1 MYVQKS
7 PYGKFFTAASFIVY
21 LQAAYKQGR
30 FGSGLLS
37 GWPTPSIFVCMIN
50 FALLTYYNSSFLTY
64 CMDFNER
71 TISICTFFHMD
82 ILPFGLFTIPIV
94 MAKMLNFWTCFDM
107 FWACFDMFWTCFDM
121 FRHKAITRLFCHSIY
136 LCHTKKHLK
145 SNIYVIL
152 SSQIM

>member
-1 MYVQKS
+1 MCKKVQLA
-7 PYGKFFTAASFIVY
+7 KFFTAAFFIVY

-37 GWPTPSIFVCMIN
+37 GWPTPLIFVCMIN
-50 FALLTYYNSSFLTY
+50 FALLTYHNSCFLTY
-64 CMDFNER
+64 CMDFNVR

-82 ILPFGLFTIPIV
+82 ILLFRLFTISIA
-94 MAKMLNFWTCFDM
+94 MAKLLNFWHVWTCLEHVL
-107 FWACFDMFWTCFDM
+107 TCFDM
-121 FRHKAITRLFCHSIY
+121 FRHNPITRLFCHSIY
-136 LCHTKKHLK
+136 LSLLHKKHLK